1 MRAALL
7 AVSALLVCVF
17 PHAMPRQLTASP
29 SGKGASRGNSSNN
42 NNNNATTNNVLVV
55 FYSFTPGG
63 CTERMA
69 REVANGAAAANAS
82 VKVQR
87 VNETSCQDVAEAD
100 ALIVGS
106 PVHFANPAS
115 DIIRFFEDLQNVC
128 FGWPLTALEKKVGGA
143 FADGGGES
151 KGKDT
156 TMQAIVSALLALRM
170 VVRGC
175 NDGTCNEWGA
185 AATNLDHPGQPAP
198 PLTADEVAGARDL
211 GAKIAELSAIIWHSH

>member
-1 MRAALL
+1 MRADLL
-7 AVSALLVCVF
+7 AVTALLVCALA
-17 PHAMPRQLTASP
+17 HATPRLPTARP
-29 SGKGASRGNSSNN
+29 AGTHQKGTGEADSH
-42 NNNNATTNNVLVV
+42 TTNNVLIV
-55 FYSFTPGG
+55 FYSFTSGG

-69 REVANGAAAANAS
+69 HEVANGAAAANAT

-87 VNETSCQDVAEAD
+87 VNETSCDDVAAAD

-115 DIIRFFEDLQNVC
+115 DVLRFFEDLQNVC

-156 TMQAIVSALLALRM
+156 TLQAIVSALLALRM

-211 GAKIAELSAIIWHSH
+211 GAKIAELSAIIWHSP